1 MQVTLYHGSF
11 FSLSEPGSFTSLL
24 GRNLCIVFR
33 KQHFGGVAFF
43 FVKSENWSRF
53 VFDNC
58 SAEFW
63 QFYITHLKMVW
74 TTLSGI
80 RTTHNGDTL
89 LVCDIKG
96 R

>member
-1 MQVTLYHGSF
+1 MEVFLVYQNQARLRAYSGVICVL
-11 FSLSEPGSFTSLL
+11 FSENNILEEF
-24 GRNLCIVFR
+24 
-33 KQHFGGVAFF
+33 AFF